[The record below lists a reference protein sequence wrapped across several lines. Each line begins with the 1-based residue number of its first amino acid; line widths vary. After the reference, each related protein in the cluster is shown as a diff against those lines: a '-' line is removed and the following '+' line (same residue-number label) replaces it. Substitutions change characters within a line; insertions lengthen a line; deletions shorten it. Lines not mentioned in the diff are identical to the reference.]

1 MIMHTLLYNGS
12 KMLRNVSNTS
22 DTVRS
27 SAEIAWKVH
36 WITFAFLFFITACFS
51 VVLLF
56 KAVRRAP
63 EFTRSYRESVFTM
76 VIILCLSRTIY
87 LLLNPYEVDQALVD
101 SIPVL
106 LIRLLYALGQP
117 SLTAGFGLIHASFLK
132 VAKARLYHQEPL
144 LKTRTILIIV
154 GLYFTFGVIT
164 EVITV
169 VLSGMDLMLKVSAF
183 VAVVGCVIVTVTITY
198 SGLRILRKATQNQRV
213 LRKSLS
219 TNSLPGSLVVF
230 VR

>member
-1 MIMHTLLYNGS
+1 MHTLLHNDS
-12 KMLRNVSNTS
+12 KMLRNRSNTS
-22 DTVRS
+22 YTVRS

-63 EFTRSYRESVFTM
+63 EFTRSYRESVFAM
-76 VIILCLSRTIY
+76 VIILCSSRTIY
-87 LLLNPYEVDQALVD
+87 LLLNPYEVEQALVD
-101 SIPVL
+101 STPVL
-106 LIRLLYALGQP
+106 VVRLVYALGQP
-117 SLTAGFGLIHASFLK
+117 SLTAGFGLIHASFLN

-154 GLYFTFGVIT
+154 GLYFTFGVTT
-164 EVITV
+164 EVIAV
-169 VLSGMDLMLKVSAF
+169 VLSGMQFMLAISAF

-198 SGLRILRKATQNQRV
+198 SGLRILRKAAQNQRV
-213 LRKSLS
+213 LTRSSS
-219 TNSLPGSLVVF
+219 TNSLAGSLVVF